1 GNILNYGLGVFYNV
15 VLTDSFRVA
24 PISEFVGWT
33 VLGGLKAT
41 DASTPQSASGD
52 TIVNMKIGVRFG
64 LGDYNRPGGGSQLND
79 RVSLYA
85 GYARSLTGDFWYKDM
100 FRLELIWY
108 Y

>member
-1 GNILNYGLGVFYNV
+1 M
-15 VLTDSFRVA
+15 
-24 PISEFVGWT
+24 GWT
-33 VLGGLKAT
+33 ALGGLETTEAG
-41 DASTPQSASGD
+41 ARSAAGD

-64 LGDYNRPGGGSQLND
+64 LGDYNQPGGGSQLND

-85 GYARSLTGDFWYKDM
+85 GYARALTGDVWYRDM